1 MRTPKLTPD
10 QLRWMTKVVI
20 PVAIACGFVAL
31 ALGTREVMLSPVT
44 WISAAALLL
53 TELLVVG
60 AICQLTY
67 RLVRLRRLGD
77 VEA

>member
-1 MRTPKLTPD
+1 MRTPKLTPT

-20 PVAIACGFVAL
+20 PVALLCGFVAL
-31 ALGTREVMLSPVT
+31 GLGTREVLLSSIDGTDAV
-44 WISAAALLL
+44 LLL
-53 TELLVVG
+53 LAEFLVIG